1 MQTMKR
7 RDFLDKCA
15 IGFTVA
21 AGSLAS
27 AAHGADDTSY
37 KIDADELAQ
46 NAHKHFIPGKRTCCE
61 SILMAG
67 CEALGIAS
75 ELVPDIALGLAGGIG
90 LQGDTCGVITSS
102 AMVLSLAVAAKED
115 DYPKK
120 KMRTLAAVGRL
131 RNAFKEQ
138 CGHTDCR
145 SLCGLDLTKPED
157 RTKLQESV
165 KAQTCAKLVETGA
178 RLLARE
184 LASL

>member
-1 MQTMKR
+1 MKR
-7 RDFLDKCA
+7 REFLDKCA

-27 AAHGADDTSY
+27 LKATHAAEDTASC
-37 KIDADELAQ
+37 KIDADRLVET
-46 NAHKHFIPGKRTCCE
+46 AHKHFIPGKRTCCE

-67 CEALGIAS
+67 CEALQIES
-75 ELVPDIALGLAGGIG
+75 ELVPDVALGLAGGIG

-102 AMVLSLAVAAKED
+102 AMVLSLAVAAKEN

-120 KMRTLAAVGRL
+120 KMQTLGAVGRL
-131 RNAFKEQ
+131 RCAFEEE

-157 RTKLQESV
+157 RMKLKESV
-165 KAQTCAKLVETGA
+165 KAQTCAKLVKAGA
-178 RLLARE
+178 RLLAKE
-184 LASL
+184 LQSI